1 MNYISLKVTS
11 AINRIRND
19 SNFSLLLKASS
30 FNVMTKIVGTA
41 FGFLASILIA
51 RSYGPELYGIVA
63 TISSAFTL
71 LSLIALFG
79 NQTLIVKIIPE
90 YIEKHGYPI
99 AKKLYFRILL
109 ISLYLTGGIILL
121 WTLSEYLTP
130 ITLFRGL
137 EQHSLLIAV
146 LIAIATYKRLNTK
159 TLRALGDYKIYSM
172 FDLLTPVLL
181 ALLVLI
187 SISLKVP
194 AHYFQ
199 YFYFVPQVIL
209 CALSFYFV
217 HSVYSQKSKDAFN
230 KKPSPKA
237 LPTKASLIKT
247 SFPMFGI
254 TISTA
259 IIAHFDILMLNH
271 FTSPGTV
278 GVYAIYAK
286 IVIISSLATQ
296 TINSMFAPTVSR
308 LFSANKFDELK
319 IFAKKTT
326 FLSFSVSIT
335 LTAIFLLIHKPF
347 LGLYGD
353 DFLTELPTLYTLL
366 FSSVVISFFGPVGF
380 YLNMT
385 GHQASFFKIIL
396 LAACMNIVLNILLIP
411 TWGAFGAA
419 FATLLCV
426 LTWNILATLKT
437 LKEFKHTIVWTG
449 GFYA

>member
-1 MNYISLKVTS
+1 MNYISSKVTS

-19 SNFSLLLKASS
+19 GNFSLLLKASS

-41 FGFLASILIA
+41 FGFLASFLIA

-90 YIEKHGYPI
+90 YIEKHGYLI

-137 EQHSLLIAV
+137 EQHGLLIAV

-172 FDLLTPVLL
+172 FDLLGPILL
-181 ALLVLI
+181 ASFVI
-187 SISLKVP
+187 TSVSLEVP
-194 AHYFQ
+194 PQYFQ
-199 YFYFVPQVIL
+199 YLYFVPQVLL

-217 HSVYSQKSKDAFN
+217 QRVYSKKIQNTSNQKPGTTAI
-230 KKPSPKA
+230 
-237 LPTKASLIKT
+237 PTKASLIKT

-259 IIAHFDILMLNH
+259 IIAHCDILMLNH
-271 FTSPGTV
+271 FTSAGTV

-308 LFSANKFDELK
+308 LFSAQKLDELK
-319 IFAKKTT
+319 FFAKKTT
-326 FLSFSVSIT
+326 FLSFSLSLT
-335 LTAIFLLIHKPF
+335 LTFIFLVVHKSF
-347 LGLYGD
+347 LGFYGQE
-353 DFLTELPTLYTLL
+353 FLSELPTLYVLL
-366 FSSVVISFFGPVGF
+366 FSSLVTSFFGPVGL

-396 LAACMNIVLNILLIP
+396 IAACINIIMNILLIP
-411 TWGAFGAA
+411 TWGALGAA
-419 FATLLCV
+419 LATLICV
-426 LTWNILATLKT
+426 LTWNVLATLKT
-437 LKEFKHTIVWTG
+437 LKELNHTIVWTG